1 MIKYNVEKMF
11 DIVEELK
18 TIIPEHYDELSV
30 TKGYELDPDWDRYF
44 HLEQAKSLSVITCRQ
59 NDILIGYII
68 FFITPHLHYKQCLTA
83 FEDIYFVSKPFR
95 KGRIGIKLFQYAEKV
110 LKGIGVNRIIYG
122 TKVHLDNSRLFEYL
136 GYKHSDKVFT
146 KLI

>member
-18 TIIPEHYDELSV
+18 TVIPEHYDELSV

-83 FEDIYFVSKPFR
+83 FEDIYFIK
-95 KGRIGIKLFQYAEKV
+95 KIGRAHV
-110 LKGIGVNRIIYG
+110 
-122 TKVHLDNSRLFEYL
+122 
-136 GYKHSDKVFT
+136 
-146 KLI
+146 